1 MMSISQIIIFA
12 NWLFDKNL
20 LEKFKLFFKNKIAL
34 IFISIFLLHIVWL
47 FNTTDFDYALLDIKI
62 KLPIFILT
70 LVLSTTPQISKSDF
84 FLILKFHIAT
94 VFVSSLISFYIYF
107 VNPTIDFR
115 SISPF
120 ISHIRFALNVCV
132 AFFTSIYFI
141 LNDKD
146 NKKIFK
152 LIYIIISIIFVLVL
166 IILQS
171 ITGLFIIATILFS
184 LTIYY
189 LIKNKF
195 SFILKIFMSLILL
208 FILSY
213 ILFSFYNVYNNYF
226 SKPQIDFSKLDKYS
240 NSNNLYIHDT
250 TNYPIENGNW
260 IGLYI
265 CQIELE
271 DSWNKVSE
279 LKFNG
284 KDKKG
289 QSLAYTLIRY
299 LSSKNYRKDKI
310 GIEKLNKNDI
320 LNIENGIANYNYLQT
335 FSFKPRLLKLFWEI
349 NIYKQNHEINGHSLL
364 QRIELWKTSIKI
376 IKKHFWL
383 GVGTGDI
390 PNEFKEQLNKDNSN
404 LKNSKLRSHNQFFS
418 IFIGFGIF
426 GFLLF
431 LFAFYYPFLSYIKQF
446 DYFCVIF
453 LMIITISM
461 LTEDTIE
468 TQAGV
473 TLFAFFSTFYLF
485 QKKQIKF
492 NDYDNKKNNM

>member
-1 MMSISQIIIFA
+1 
-12 NWLFDKNL
+12 
-20 LEKFKLFFKNKIAL
+20 
-34 IFISIFLLHIVWL
+34 
-47 FNTTDFDYALLDIKI
+47 
-62 KLPIFILT
+62 
-70 LVLSTTPQISKSDF
+70 
-84 FLILKFHIAT
+84 
-94 VFVSSLISFYIYF
+94 
-107 VNPTIDFR
+107 
-115 SISPF
+115 
-120 ISHIRFALNVCV
+120 
-132 AFFTSIYFI
+132 
-141 LNDKD
+141 
-146 NKKIFK
+146 
-152 LIYIIISIIFVLVL
+152 
-166 IILQS
+166 
-171 ITGLFIIATILFS
+171 
-184 LTIYY
+184 
-189 LIKNKF
+189 
-195 SFILKIFMSLILL
+195 MSLILL

-431 LFAFYYPFLSYIKQF
+431 IFAFYYPFLSYIKQF